1 MAQIKGKQIAA
12 GSVDPNKLAS
22 GQTGAGYVVATNG
35 SGAFASVAL
44 SGDATV
50 AATGALTVA
59 DGAISGAKIA
69 ANGIQDGKLAVSDFN
84 FDLGSASSNPRIK
97 LTGTPSASDDVASKA
112 YVDSQVVASSAGL
125 SPKDSVY
132 YRSKSN
138 VAGTYNNSAGTITG
152 SSNGAISAAD
162 IGATGLTVSQG
173 ETVLLTAQS
182 PDIQNGIYTITTL
195 GDGSNPFVLTRRGD
209 ADTIAKLAGA
219 YVFSMMG
226 DYADKGYLCTTD
238 PDAVLGTDSITW
250 TDFSILSL
258 EGGAGI
264 SVSGST
270 IAADLALN
278 SGLTS
283 AAGAGSQLAV
293 KLSTS
298 SGLEI
303 NGTLGLK
310 IDPEDASLAITSNGV
325 KVNSDNES
333 LKIVN
338 SLLAAATLETDDL
351 DRAVTSAV
359 SSGTGTT
366 GLAISYT
373 PAANSG
379 VMIYINGVQTK
390 LGTTTSDPVFF
401 SDGLGGARALKDI
414 VANDALHFNVSA
426 AGYALETT
434 DVISMSY
441 QHARDRG

>member
-1 MAQIKGKQIAA
+1 MAQIKGKQIAG

-35 SGAFASVAL
+35 SGTFATVAL

-50 AATGALTVA
+50 SAAGALTVSNS
-59 DGAISGAKIA
+59 AISGAKIA
-69 ANGIQDGKLAVSDFN
+69 DNGIPDGKLAVADIN
-84 FDLGSASSNPRIK
+84 FDLGSASSYPRIK
-97 LTGTPSASDDVASKA
+97 LTGTTTQADDVASKA
-112 YVDSQVVASSAGL
+112 YVDSQVISSSAGL

-132 YRSKSN
+132 YRSKTA

-152 SSNGAISAAD
+152 SSNGAIAAAD
-162 IGATGLTVSQG
+162 IGATGLTVAQG

-182 PDIQNGIYTITTL
+182 PDVQNGIYEITTL
-195 GDGSNPFVLTRRGD
+195 GDGSTPFVLTRRGD
-209 ADTIAKLAGA
+209 ADTVAKLAGA
-219 YVFSMMG
+219 YVFSMLG

-264 SVSGST
+264 SVSNNAIT
-270 IAADLALN
+270 ADLAVS

-283 AAGAGSQLAV
+283 AGGAGSQLAV
-293 KLSTS
+293 KLPTS

-303 NGTLGLK
+303 NGTAGLK
-310 IDPEDASLAITSNGV
+310 IDAADASLDLSANGV
-325 KVNSDNES
+325 KVNSDGES
-333 LKIVN
+333 VTLVDSKI
-338 SLLAAATLETDDL
+338 AAATLETADL

-366 GLAISYT
+366 GLTISYI
-373 PAANSG
+373 PAANSA

-390 LGTTTSDPVFF
+390 LGAATSDPVFF
-401 SDGLGGARALKDI
+401 SDGSGGARAFKDI

-434 DVISMSY
+434 DEISMSY
-441 QHARDRG
+441 QVARNRG

>member
-1 MAQIKGKQIAA
+1 MAQIKGKQIAG
-12 GSVDPNKLAS
+12 GSVDPSKLNS

-69 ANGIQDGKLAVSDFN
+69 NNGVADGKLAVSDFN
-84 FDLGSASSNPRIK
+84 FDLGSASSYPRIK
-97 LTGTPSASDDVASKA
+97 LTGTPTQTDDVASKA

-152 SSNGAISAAD
+152 STNGAISAAD

-173 ETVLLTAQS
+173 ESVLLTAQS
-182 PDIQNGIYTITTL
+182 PDVQNGIYEITAV
-195 GDGSNPFVLTRRGD
+195 GDGSNPFVLTRRSD

-238 PDAVLGTDSITW
+238 PSAVLGTDSITW

-264 SVSGST
+264 SISNNAVS
-270 IAADLALN
+270 ADLAIS

-283 AAGAGSQLAV
+283 AAGGGAQLAV
-293 KLSTS
+293 KLPTS

-303 NGTLGLK
+303 DGTNGLR
-310 IDPEDASLAITSNGV
+310 IDAEDASLVLSANGV
-325 KVNSDNES
+325 KVNSDGES
-333 LKIVN
+333 ITLVN
-338 SLLAAATLETDDL
+338 SLLAAATLETADL
-351 DRAVTSAV
+351 DRAATSAV

-366 GLAISYT
+366 GLTISYT
-373 PAANSG
+373 PAANSA
-379 VMIYINGVQTK
+379 VMVHINGVQTK

-401 SDGLGGARALKDI
+401 SDGSGGARALKDI
-414 VANDALHFNVSA
+414 VAGDALHFNFTA
-426 AGYALETT
+426 AGYALDTN

-441 QHARDRG
+441 QHARNRG